1 MDRGV
6 KPSLVM
12 NEMNSLTHSCIHS
25 FASLA
30 ILAFSGRA
38 VFIILATGAKFLM
51 LESSSRPLEVFEAL
65 DGEVAGG
72 DGDKE
77 PWDMIGHMTAQ

>member
-1 MDRGV
+1 
-6 KPSLVM
+6 M

-51 LESSSRPLEVFEAL
+51 LESGYSFLEDLNELDDLGEL
-65 DGEVAGG
+65 DGA
-72 DGDKE
+72 
-77 PWDMIGHMTAQ
+77 